1 MLQKLHIHNYA
12 LIAELQIQFS
22 GGFTVITGET
32 GAGKSIL
39 LGALGLLLGN
49 RADSKSIKTGEKK
62 CVVEATFLLNRRSE
76 DYLRENDIDADDN
89 ECIIRREVTDSG
101 KSRAFINDTPVTLAN
116 LKELGGLL
124 IDIHSQHQNLL
135 MGDAGFLLD
144 TVDSVAQNEK
154 LRAQYAETY
163 QTYRQIASDLSELRR
178 QASQAATETDYL
190 RYQLQQID
198 DLQIQAGEENEL
210 EDEAKMLEHTEDI
223 KTALYHLNEL
233 LTGDEISWMQKMKHS
248 INDLERLSSVFAP
261 AAEMAERLNSAR
273 IELADISDEAE
284 NQMERMEFDPNRL
297 QYIQE
302 RLDKIYTILKRHN
315 VGTTE
320 EIIRQAEEMRQRL
333 NNMENVDFLI
343 AEAEKKLKDA
353 EQRLNTDAQLLT
365 KSREKTAKT
374 LSAQLQSRM
383 NDLGMPNAKIEVCIS
398 ESPQPDITGKDT
410 VSLLFSAN
418 KNVPMRDVSEI
429 ASGGETARLM
439 LALKTI
445 ISQYKALP
453 TVIFDE
459 IDTGVSGTMAEKM
472 ALSMKDMSES
482 CQVICIT
489 HLPQIAACGDNH
501 LKVYKTEDE
510 TSVSTHITLLNQ
522 EERINEIANM
532 LSGSV
537 ITKAATD
544 NAKELLGLSQ

>member
-1 MLQKLHIHNYA
+1 MLQELHIHNYA
-12 LIAELQIQFS
+12 LIAELQIKFS

-116 LKELGGLL
+116 LKELGSLL

-210 EDEAKMLEHTEDI
+210 EDESKMLEHTEDI

-233 LTGDEISWMQKMKHS
+233 LTGDEISWMQKMKRS

-333 NNMENVDFLI
+333 HNMENVDFLI

-374 LSAQLQSRM
+374 LSTQLQSRM
-383 NDLGMPNAKIEVCIS
+383 NDLGMPKAKIEVCIN

-510 TSVSTHITLLNQ
+510 TSVSTHIAHLNQ

>member
-1 MLQKLHIHNYA
+1 MLQELHIHNYA

-154 LRAQYAETY
+154 MRAQYAETY

-233 LTGDEISWMQKMKHS
+233 LTGDEISWMQKIKRS

-353 EQRLNTDAQLLT
+353 EQRLTTDAQLLT

-383 NDLGMPNAKIEVCIS
+383 NDLGMPKAKIEVCIN
-398 ESPQPDITGKDT
+398 ESQQPDITGKDT

>member
-1 MLQKLHIHNYA
+1 MLQELHIHNYA

-116 LKELGGLL
+116 LKELGSLL

-233 LTGDEISWMQKMKHS
+233 LTGDEISWMQKMKRS

-273 IELADISDEAE
+273 IELADISDEAG

-383 NDLGMPNAKIEVCIS
+383 NDLGMPKAKIEVCIN
-398 ESPQPDITGKDT
+398 ESQQPDITGKDT

-510 TSVSTHITLLNQ
+510 TSVSTHIAHLNQ

>member
-1 MLQKLHIHNYA
+1 MLQELHIHNYA

-333 NNMENVDFLI
+333 NNMENVGFLI

>member
-1 MLQKLHIHNYA
+1 MLQELHIHNYA

-144 TVDSVAQNEK
+144 MVDSVAQNEK
-154 LRAQYAETY
+154 MRAQYAETY

-198 DLQIQAGEENEL
+198 DLHIQAGEENEL

-273 IELADISDEAE
+273 IELADISDEAG

-353 EQRLNTDAQLLT
+353 EQRLTTDAQMLT

-398 ESPQPDITGKDT
+398 ESQQPDITGKDT

-510 TSVSTHITLLNQ
+510 TSVSTHIARLNQ

>member
-1 MLQKLHIHNYA
+1 MLQELHIHNYA

-233 LTGDEISWMQKMKHS
+233 LTGDEISWMQKMKRS

-284 NQMERMEFDPNRL
+284 NQMEGMEFDPNRL

-353 EQRLNTDAQLLT
+353 EQRLTTDAQLLT

-398 ESPQPDITGKDT
+398 ESQQPDITGKDT